1 MKEICGA
8 SAKRRP
14 ANLEWGLTMSSLY
27 IVDVI
32 IWLIAHIGV
41 PITALIVTIFFVTM
55 LVRAVTWPFRKAWSL
70 LKPIFL
76 FLRSFLATPDED
88 APVTKIFEYGAIDRV
103 IDGDTVVFSGR
114 RVRILHI
121 DAPELGQGLTGKDLI
136 DAGEAARDM
145 MQLYCVRREARLR
158 IEGTDTYGRLLA
170 RVYITG
176 EDLGLKL
183 VRAGY
188 AIALDDA
195 PDDYKQAHQEAKKAN
210 RGLWGMGGFETPAAW
225 RRAHTK
231 AA

>member
-1 MKEICGA
+1 MNIHELGNDIIWFVAHAGIIFMA
-8 SAKRRP
+8 VS
-14 ANLEWGLTMSSLY
+14 
-27 IVDVI
+27 VI
-32 IWLIAHIGV
+32 I
-41 PITALIVTIFFVTM
+41 FFSVM
-55 LVRAVTWPFRKAWSL
+55 LVRLITWPFRKAWSAL
-70 LKPIFL
+70 RPVAL

-88 APVTKIFEYGAIDRV
+88 APVTEIFEYGAIDRV

-136 DAGEAARDM
+136 DAGGASRDM

-158 IEGTDTYGRLLA
+158 IEGQDTYGRLLA

-176 EDLGLKL
+176 EDIGLKL

-195 PDDYKQAHQEAKKAN
+195 PEDYKQAHQEAKKAN
-210 RGLWGMGGFETPAAW
+210 RGLWGMGGFETPAEW
-225 RRAHTK
+225 RRAHTR